1 MSTLKGKV
9 KWFNGTKGYGFIERD
24 DKEKDV
30 FVHSSAVR
38 DAGLKFLNEG
48 DELTFEVE
56 NGDKGPSA
64 VKDAGLN
71 YLNEGD
77 ELTFEVENGDK
88 GPSAV
93 KLQKA

>member
-9 KWFNGTKGYGFIERD
+9 KWFNGTKGYGFIERE

-30 FVHSSAVR
+30 FVHSSEVR
-38 DAGLKFLNEG
+38 DAGL
-48 DELTFEVE
+48 DI
-56 NGDKGPSA
+56 
-64 VKDAGLN
+64 
-71 YLNEGD
+71 LNEGD